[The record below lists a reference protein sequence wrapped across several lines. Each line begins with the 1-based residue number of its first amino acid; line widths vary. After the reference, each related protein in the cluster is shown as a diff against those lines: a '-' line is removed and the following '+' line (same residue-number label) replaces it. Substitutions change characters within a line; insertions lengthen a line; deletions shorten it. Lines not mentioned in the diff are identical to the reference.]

1 MNKALSLS
9 SGSTTHFSGGIS
21 LKKMSVPFVLLML
34 LAMIIL
40 PLPTFFLDVFFTFN
54 IMVSLA
60 VILAVIYV
68 DRPLDFN
75 VFPSVLL
82 LVTLLRL
89 ALNVASTRVV
99 LLNGHTGP
107 DAAGKVI
114 EAFGEFVIGGNYT
127 VGIVV
132 FVIIVIINF
141 VVVTKGAGRISEVT
155 ARFTL
160 DSMPGKQMA
169 IDADLGAG
177 MLTKEEAKHQRE
189 EVRMEADFYGS
200 MDGASKFVRGDA
212 IAGILILFINLIG
225 GFIIGVFEYD
235 LDASVAMRNYTLLTI
250 GDGLIAQIPSL
261 ILSTAVAMIVTR
273 MSHAEDVGD
282 QIMNQMFSDSRVL
295 YSCACIMGVMGI
307 IPGMPNLAFL
317 SLALIAAI
325 GAFLSD
331 RKTHNQSFNTP
342 DSHTQTRTD
351 HSPQKGSPINSSTDE
366 KGNSDDNS
374 ELLWADVAQ
383 TEVLSLEVGYRLI
396 PLVDKKQAG
405 ELVQRIRGIR
415 KKLSQEMGFL
425 YPRVHIR
432 DNLELGPNDY
442 RFMLQ
447 GDEVAS
453 GSIYPDKM
461 MALNPS
467 GQQAKLP
474 GIETTDPAFNM
485 PAVWIESSMKT
496 QAQSLS
502 YTVVDSATV
511 IATHIAEIL
520 RGHAAEICGHREV
533 QALLDTLKESDEQLV
548 EALVPTVMNLSR
560 LVQVLQAILRE
571 QIPIKNIRMIAQT
584 LTEFAEQAGNDTEL
598 LVARVRESLGR
609 MIISRIIGQETE
621 LPIATLHPQ
630 LEQILQETFTVQQI
644 QKSIEPKLAE
654 FMQQQLIEFTEQQI
668 VNNQPAALLVSA
680 SIRPWLSRFF
690 RQSIPELN
698 VLAFSEIPD
707 RQELKLIFTVQ
718 ASPADN
724 ECL

>member
-1 MNKALSLS
+1 
-9 SGSTTHFSGGIS
+9 
-21 LKKMSVPFVLLML
+21 
-34 LAMIIL
+34 
-40 PLPTFFLDVFFTFN
+40 
-54 IMVSLA
+54 A

-99 LLNGHTGP
+99 LLHGHTGP

-235 LDASVAMRNYTLLTI
+235 LEASEAMRNYTLLTI

-261 ILSTAVAMIVTR
+261 VLSTAVAMIVTR

-282 QIMNQMFSDSRVL
+282 QIMKQMFSDSRVL
-295 YSCACIMGVMGI
+295 YSCACIMGIMGI
-307 IPGMPNLAFL
+307 VPGMPNVAFL
-317 SLALIAAI
+317 SLSTAAALFAFFSDKKKQRQAIAPSKDISPA
-325 GAFLSD
+325 S
-331 RKTHNQSFNTP
+331 
-342 DSHTQTRTD
+342 TQG
-351 HSPQKGSPINSSTDE
+351 GSPDVAGNTRQAQADNSS
-366 KGNSDDNS
+366 DDS
-374 ELLWADVAQ
+374 GELLWADVAQ

-396 PLVDKKQAG
+396 PLVDAKQAG

-453 GSIYPDKM
+453 GSIYPEKM

-511 IATHIAEIL
+511 IATHISEIL

-584 LTEFAEQAGNDTEL
+584 LTEFAEQAGQDTEM

-609 MIISRIIGQETE
+609 MIISRIIGKDAE
-621 LPIATLHPQ
+621 LPIAT
-630 LEQILQETFTVQQI
+630 
-644 QKSIEPKLAE
+644 
-654 FMQQQLIEFTEQQI
+654 
-668 VNNQPAALLVSA
+668 
-680 SIRPWLSRFF
+680 
-690 RQSIPELN
+690 
-698 VLAFSEIPD
+698 
-707 RQELKLIFTVQ
+707 
-718 ASPADN
+718 
-724 ECL
+724 

>member
-1 MNKALSLS
+1 MDKALSLPNQS
-9 SGSTTHFSGGIS
+9 HRSFVGGFS
-21 LKKMSVPFVLLML
+21 LKKLSVPFTLLLL

-40 PLPTFFLDVFFTFN
+40 PLPPFFLDVFFTFN
-54 IMVSLA
+54 IMISLA

-132 FVIIVIINF
+132 FIIIVIINF

-225 GFIIGVFEYD
+225 GFIIGVFEHD
-235 LDASVAMRNYTLLTI
+235 LEASVAMKNYTLLTI

-261 ILSTAVAMIVTR
+261 VLSTAVAMIVTR
-273 MSHAEDVGD
+273 MSHAEDVGE
-282 QIMNQMFSDSRVL
+282 QIMTQMFSDSRVL
-295 YSCACIMGVMGI
+295 YSCACIMGIMGV

-317 SLALIAAI
+317 SLSAAAA
-325 GAFLSD
+325 AFAYFSD
-331 RKTHNQSFNTP
+331 RKKQQQQQSDAIVRDTSLSADPMSNADTGQAMSSKT
-342 DSHTQTRTD
+342 DNHT
-351 HSPQKGSPINSSTDE
+351 
-366 KGNSDDNS
+366 DDNS

-396 PLVDKKQAG
+396 PLVDTKQAG

-432 DNLELGPNDY
+432 DNLELGPNEY

-447 GDEVAS
+447 GDEVAR
-453 GSIYPDKM
+453 GSIYPEKM

-511 IATHIAEIL
+511 IATHISEIL
-520 RGHAAEICGHREV
+520 RGHSAEICGHREV
-533 QALLDTLKESDEQLV
+533 QALLDTLKDSDEQLV

-571 QIPIKNIRMIAQT
+571 QVPIKNIRTIAQT
-584 LTEFAEQAGNDTEL
+584 LTEFAEQAGGDTEM

-609 MIISRIIGQETE
+609 MIISRIIGKEGE

-644 QKSIEPKLAE
+644 QKSVEPKLAE
-654 FMQQQLIEFTEQQI
+654 FMQQQLVEFTEQQI

-690 RQSIPELN
+690 KQSIPELN

-707 RQELKLIFTVQ
+707 RQELKLIYTVQ
-718 ASPADN
+718 AQAPTP
-724 ECL
+724 EG